1 MFGHNIEIMLLKRSD
16 TFPPYVT
23 LKRSKRA
30 RRLALRLD
38 PKERTFHLIVPMRT
52 SMRSAQRFAEEHDR
66 WMMDKL
72 MELPEPIPFQ
82 DGSILPILGQNRRI
96 HIFYD
101 ETLRTTSITLKCHEL
116 IVTTNKE
123 DPSPR
128 IERFLKKFAKQ
139 ELTALSHEKAA
150 EIGKKVASVTTRDTK
165 SRWGS
170 CSSDGNLSFS
180 WRLIF
185 APYYAFDY
193 VVAHEV
199 AHLKHLD
206 HSTAFWNQCRKISDD
221 YLEGEYWM
229 REHGHELMRYG
240 VDQDNL
246 F

>member
-1 MFGHNIEIMLLKRSD
+1 MLLKRSD
-16 TFPPYVT
+16 TLPPYVT

-38 PKERTFHLIVPMRT
+38 PKDRVFHLVVPTGISLKR
-52 SMRSAQRFAEEHDR
+52 AERFAEEHDR
-66 WMMDKL
+66 WMQDKL
-72 MELPEPIPFQ
+72 MELPEPVGFE
-82 DGSILPILGQNRRI
+82 DGSVVPILGQNRRI

-101 ETLRTTSITLKCHEL
+101 DTLRTTSITLKCHEL

-123 DPSPR
+123 DPTAR
-128 IERFLKKFAKQ
+128 IERSLKDIARK
-139 ELTALSHEKAA
+139 ELTKLSREKAA
-150 EIGKKVASVTTRDTK
+150 LIGKRVKAVSARDTK

-185 APYYAFDY
+185 APSYAFDY

-206 HSTAFWNQCRKISDD
+206 HSTAFWNVCRDLSDD
-221 YLEGEYWM
+221 FLEGEYWM

-240 VDQDNL
+240 AQEI
-246 F
+246 

>member
-1 MFGHNIEIMLLKRSD
+1 
-16 TFPPYVT
+16 
-23 LKRSKRA
+23 
-30 RRLALRLD
+30 
-38 PKERTFHLIVPMRT
+38 MRT

-66 WMMDKL
+66 WMLDKL
-72 MELPEPIPFQ
+72 MELPEPIAFE

-128 IERFLKKFAKQ
+128 IERFLKKLAKN
-139 ELTALSHEKAA
+139 ELTTLSYEKAA
-150 EIGKKVASVTTRDTK
+150 EIGKKVTSVATRDTK

-199 AHLKHLD
+199 AHLRHLD
-206 HSTAFWNQCRKISDD
+206 HSTAFWNLCRKLSDD
-221 YLEGEYWM
+221 YFEGEYWM

-240 VDQDNL
+240 QSQDRL

>member
-1 MFGHNIEIMLLKRSD
+1 MLLRRSD
-16 TFPPYVT
+16 TLPPYVT

-38 PKERTFHLIVPMRT
+38 PKDRTFHLVVPAGMSLKR
-52 SMRSAQRFAEEHDR
+52 AQRFAEEHDS
-66 WMMDKL
+66 WMIDKL
-72 MELPEPIPFQ
+72 MELPEPVPFE
-82 DGSILPILGQNRRI
+82 DGSIIPILGQNRRI

-101 ETLRTTSITLKCHEL
+101 EDLRATSTTLKYQEL

-123 DPSPR
+123 DPASR
-128 IERFLKKFAKQ
+128 IERALKKIARK
-139 ELTALSHEKAA
+139 ELKTLAREKAA
-150 EIGKKVASVTTRDTK
+150 LIGKTVKTVSARDTK

-185 APYYAFDY
+185 APQVAFDY

-206 HSTAFWNQCRKISDD
+206 HSTAFWNVCRDLSDD
-221 YLEGEYWM
+221 FLEGEYWI

-240 VDQDNL
+240 ATSTFPHL
-246 F
+246 KKITAA